1 VKIIDE
7 LDVLLAFYDFP
18 AEHCK
23 HLQTTNA
30 IESTFATVRL
40 RQRVTKGPGCR
51 AAGVAMGF
59 KLMQAAQTRWQRLD
73 GHELVALVHAGA
85 TFIDGK
91 LQERD
96 DDKEQ
101 KTSAEVCAA

>member
-1 VKIIDE
+1 M
-7 LDVLLAFYDFP
+7 LLAFDDFP
-18 AEHCK
+18 TEHWK
-23 HLQTTNA
+23 HLRTTNA

-59 KLMQAAQTRWQRLD
+59 KLMEAAQARWRRLH
-73 GHELVALVHAGA
+73 GHELVALVRAGA
-85 TFIDGK
+85 TFIDGE

-96 DDKEQ
+96 DDKEEQ
-101 KTSAEVCAA
+101 VMSTEECAA